1 MSSSVTMALTS
12 VGVACSMLAR
22 ASTTAL
28 SAMGVNGAS
37 LAGWLVSGA
46 CGGSGAVVGGGGR
59 VVVVVLVVEVVVVL
73 ELVEEVD
80 DVSLDTGG
88 RVLVG
93 VGASVVVVVD
103 GSSVVDGLKVVVVS
117 TVVVVGSATV
127 EVVVVVLGTVLV
139 DVVTVGT

>member
-1 MSSSVTMALTS
+1 MALIS

-28 SAMGVNGAS
+28 SAMGGNGAS

-46 CGGSGAVVGGGGR
+46 CGGSGRVVGGGGR

-80 DVSLDTGG
+80 DVSLDFGG
-88 RVLVG
+88 RVLVVFG
-93 VGASVVVVVD
+93 SVVVVIV
-103 GSSVVDGLKVVVVS
+103 GVTSC
-117 TVVVVGSATV
+117 VVVGLK
-127 EVVVVVLGTVLV
+127 EVVV
-139 DVVTVGT
+139 